1 MSTYFIVKIDVQKIT
16 YNNSMIMWYLKI
28 RWPVRAQAMI
38 EDGYSKTYLSVLDI
52 SNVHM

>member
-16 YNNSMIMWYLKI
+16 CNNSMIMGYLKI
-28 RWPVRAQAMI
+28 RWPVRARAMI
-38 EDGYSKTYLSVLDI
+38 EDGYSYAYLSVLDI